1 MMMNKKFFFF
11 DIDRTLGLN
20 ISERVPSD
28 TSYCLRQLQ
37 RQNHLVAIA
46 TGRLQCDARRFAEQH
61 HIDDIVA
68 DGGNSLTVQGQ
79 LLEMNGLPLDSCKAL
94 LHDLDKRC
102 IPWAVV
108 TDNTLRRYSPY
119 ENFPR
124 ADPHNYMETVIQP
137 VPINA
142 LTVIYK
148 ITYVRQDSGQPRQE
162 QYGLPHLPYLDNT
175 WLIEPVDKGDGIL
188 RMLDRIGGNPDEVVV
203 FGDGLNDI
211 SMFRKPFFS
220 VAMGNAQPEL
230 KQLADY
236 ITDDNDKGGILH
248 ACIKFGWI

>member
-1 MMMNKKFFFF
+1 
-11 DIDRTLGLN
+11 
-20 ISERVPSD
+20 
-28 TSYCLRQLQ
+28 
-37 RQNHLVAIA
+37 
-46 TGRLQCDARRFAEQH
+46 
-61 HIDDIVA
+61 
-68 DGGNSLTVQGQ
+68 
-79 LLEMNGLPLDSCKAL
+79 
-94 LHDLDKRC
+94 
-102 IPWAVV
+102 
-108 TDNTLRRYSPY
+108 
-119 ENFPR
+119 
-124 ADPHNYMETVIQP
+124 METVIQP
-137 VPINA
+137 VSIDA